1 MGDLQNRVD
10 HALSKLKKGDLLV
23 LEWIDVRSESLEWQD
38 VEKADTAQIRSC
50 GFLHGY
56 DGKNLIL
63 ARDLDPVEGQDA
75 TPTVIP
81 MGAIVN
87 VVISCLRV
95 PLDQAEEVWDV
106 GVTEAPPEP
115 PT

>member
-1 MGDLQNRVD
+1 MSDLQPRVD
-10 HALSKLKKGDLLV
+10 RALAKLKKGDALIV
-23 LEWIDVRSESLEWQD
+23 EWIDVQSESLEWQSVKD
-38 VEKADTAQIRSC
+38 ADTAQLRSI
-50 GFLHGY
+50 GFLHSY

-87 VVISCLRV
+87 VVISCQRI
-95 PLDQAEEVWDV
+95 PLDHTEEVWDLS
-106 GVTEAPPEP
+106 G
-115 PT
+115 